1 LASNLIDKACF
12 NSEDVLIG
20 GKRVLVEI
28 EDIGLLKKEYGRK
41 RIVLRGN
48 EECYSAIIV
57 KPKHILSRR
66 KREAEEEEEKEDE
79 EEEEEE
85 EEKVEKTKRRNNN
98 NNKKQ
103 RKKRNKAISVN
114 SRSSQPWKSM
124 MDG

>member
-1 LASNLIDKACF
+1 MASNLIDKACF

-66 KREAEEEEEKEDE
+66 KREAEEEEEEED

-98 NNKKQ
+98 KKQ

-114 SRSSQPWKSM
+114 STSSQPWKSM